1 MHDLHLANQI
11 VKIATKHANGKK
23 IKSIAIEL
31 GDILEHGENITPEN
45 LKYNINLILP
55 KIKVKIRKINGSYW
69 RIREIS
75 I

>member
-1 MHDLHLANQI
+1 MHDLHLADQI
-11 VKIATKHANGKK
+11 VKIAIEHAKGKK
-23 IKSIAIEL
+23 IKSIAVEL

-55 KIKVKIRKINGSYW
+55 DTLVIIAKIKGHSW
-69 RIREIS
+69 RLNEID